1 MMYAVLSLGL
11 ALLGGG
17 IRLAQMLRLSVP
29 LLYGALV
36 ITVFRP
42 WYLAQKQP
50 DDLVVSGPY
59 RSGGRHFPCAG
70 GACGAVLD
78 GNAGSCSVG
87 DDLVSKV

>member
-17 IRLAQMLRLSVP
+17 YPS
-29 LLYGALV
+29 GANV
-36 ITVFRP
+36 TPVRTTAVRGIGHHGIP
-42 WYLAQKQP
+42 P
-50 DDLVVSGPY
+50 VVSGPY